1 MGADDPVGGDD
12 RAPRRRPGRRKQN
25 GEGNIR
31 RRSDGRF
38 EGRVYVVTTDGREIR
53 KSIYGSTFEDVHEQ
67 LTQLK
72 AQTMIGRR
80 VATTPQTVGE
90 YLNYWLTD
98 VARHRV
104 RASTYQSYEWL
115 SRKYLI
121 PLFGR
126 KRLVRLTGA
135 DIRKGFQILKGTCQC
150 CAQGKDQVRENRA
163 QAARVK
169 RAGRAPRKNARPIE
183 GARCCALAR
192 PICCHAVVSDGTI
205 RAVHRVLRAALQD
218 AVTEEA
224 TLAENPAKNLR
235 LNHRY
240 RPRFTAWTADDAQR
254 FLKVVRDDR
263 LYALYAVA
271 LSVGLR
277 RGEALGLQ
285 WADLDVDDGYLRVR
299 QSLQRVSGA
308 LQLGPVKTDGSART
322 VPVPLTLLGVL
333 ARHRMLQAS
342 ERLQAGDRWQESGFV
357 FTTRIGTPL
366 EPRNINR
373 HFDRVIAAAAVPRI
387 RFHDLRH
394 SCASMLYSQGVS
406 LENIQ
411 DVLGHSS
418 PQVTK
423 MIYIDVA
430 AKVPRDAVERLGYLF
445 EDGLEK

>member
-12 RAPRRRPGRRKQN
+12 RPPRRRPGRRKQN

-53 KSIYGSTFEDVHEQ
+53 KSIYGSTFEDVHQQ

-72 AQTMIGRR
+72 AQAMIGRR
-80 VATTPQTVGE
+80 VATTSQTVGA
-90 YLNYWLTD
+90 YLDYWLTD

-115 SRKYLI
+115 SRKYLM

-126 KRLVRLTGA
+126 KRLVRLNGA

-150 CAQGKDQVRENRA
+150 CAQGKDQARENKA
-163 QAARVK
+163 QAERDK
-169 RAGRAPRKNARPIE
+169 RADRAPRKNARPIE
-183 GARCCALAR
+183 GARCCAR
-192 PICCHAVVSDGTI
+192 TPPTCCHAVVSDGTV
-205 RAVHRVLRAALQD
+205 RGLHRVLRAALQD

-224 TLAENPAKNLR
+224 ILAENPAKNLR

-240 RPRFTAWTADDAQR
+240 RPRFTTWTAEDAQR

-263 LYALYAVA
+263 LYALYGVA
-271 LSVGLR
+271 LSLGLR
-277 RGEALGLQ
+277 RGEALGLP
-285 WADLDVDDGYLRVR
+285 WADVDMEDGYLRVH
-299 QSLQRVSGA
+299 QSLQRVAGA
-308 LQLGPVKTDGSART
+308 LQIGPVKTDGSVRT
-322 VPVPLTLLGVL
+322 VPVPLALLGVL
-333 ARHRMLQAS
+333 ARHRVLQAS
-342 ERLQAGDRWQESGFV
+342 EREQAGDRWQESGLV

-373 HFDRVIAAAAVPRI
+373 HFDHVMATAAVPRI

-430 AKVPRDAVERLGYLF
+430 DKIPRDAVERLGYLF
-445 EDGLEK
+445 DEGPEQ

>member
-1 MGADDPVGGDD
+1 
-12 RAPRRRPGRRKQN
+12 
-25 GEGNIR
+25 
-31 RRSDGRF
+31 
-38 EGRVYVVTTDGREIR
+38 
-53 KSIYGSTFEDVHEQ
+53 
-67 LTQLK
+67 
-72 AQTMIGRR
+72 
-80 VATTPQTVGE
+80 VATTSQTVGE
-90 YLNYWLTD
+90 YLDYWLTD

-115 SRKYLI
+115 SRKYLM

-126 KRLVRLTGA
+126 KRLVRLNGA

-150 CAQGKDQVRENRA
+150 CAQGKDQARENKA
-163 QAARVK
+163 QAERDK
-169 RAGRAPRKNARPIE
+169 RADRAPRKNARPIE
-183 GARCCALAR
+183 GARCCALT
-192 PICCHAVVSDGTI
+192 PPTCCHAVVSDGTV
-205 RAVHRVLRAALQD
+205 RGLHRVLRAALQD

-224 TLAENPAKNLR
+224 ILAENPAKNLR

-240 RPRFTAWTADDAQR
+240 RPRFTTWSAEDAQR

-263 LYALYAVA
+263 LYALYGVA
-271 LSVGLR
+271 LSLGLR
-277 RGEALGLQ
+277 RGEALGLP
-285 WADLDVDDGYLRVR
+285 WADVDMEDGYLRVH
-299 QSLQRVSGA
+299 QSLQRVAGA
-308 LQLGPVKTDGSART
+308 LQIGPVKTDGSVRT
-322 VPVPLTLLGVL
+322 VPVPLALLGVL
-333 ARHRMLQAS
+333 ARHRVLQAS
-342 ERLQAGDRWQESGFV
+342 EREQAGDRWQESGLV

-373 HFDRVIAAAAVPRI
+373 HFDHVMAAAAVPRI

-430 AKVPRDAVERLGYLF
+430 DKIPRAAVERLGYLF
-445 EDGLEK
+445 DEGPEQ